1 MPPGLI
7 PAASSKQRN
16 MKNILYVLFAAVLL
30 LAGCNQTKPTPD
42 TTLIGVAS
50 SNRLLELSQVVLNS
64 AGALDT
70 QTVSIGSY
78 IGSPVS
84 YEIQISADSVSGA
97 TAGNALLQHSLA
109 PTGSDWYTI
118 STTVI
123 NGTST
128 RARLTGDILGG
139 RLQLYILAPDT
150 TTQVTNIRVDA
161 NLAASQPTQ

>member
-1 MPPGLI
+1 MKKLSYI
-7 PAASSKQRN
+7 ALAA
-16 MKNILYVLFAAVLL
+16 LL
-30 LAGCNQTKPTPD
+30 LTALGCNQTKPTPD

-70 QTVSIGSY
+70 QTVAIGSY
-78 IGSPVS
+78 LGAPVS
-84 YEIQISADSVSGA
+84 YEIQISADSISGA

-109 PTGSDWYTI
+109 PSGSDWYTV

-123 NGTST
+123 NGTTT

-161 NLAASQPTQ
+161 NLAGSQPTQ